1 MSSFFFFFFG
11 SSFLGTQRILSVWRC
26 KYFFSFVKIFFTY
39 LLKYHLS
46 SLDCFFSFSNACLCV
61 HYNFCIYLWSSYIC
75 SVVSVLAFLLLQ
87 EIFLHLFFQAS
98 LYFLTVPY
106 SFSARLLRSLRWRS
120 CFWVWAMAGQLSVEL
135 GALLQLVFCWWLPA
149 PSLHTHTQRAGL
161 IFPYLQCWSPGSDL
175 LHSSNYMS
183 YRRPCRKTRLSVG
196 KFSTSHPSFS
206 ALPPQAPPRF
216 LSYKG
221 SFSHSL
227 EDNIGFSST
236 VNSLSPCEGQMGVCI
251 FSVGSPDKRDSMGH
265 IYTKRIIHY
274 LSEIQI

>member
-1 MSSFFFFFFG
+1 MMTFYRNLSCVFFFFFG

-106 SFSARLLRSLRWRS
+106 SFSAHLLRSLRWRS
-120 CFWVWAMAGQLSVEL
+120 CFWVWAMAAQLSVEL

-149 PSLHTHTQRAGL
+149 PSPPHTHTACWAHLSLPAVL
-161 IFPYLQCWSPGSDL
+161 ITRQWPLTQQQ
-175 LHSSNYMS
+175 LHE
-183 YRRPCRKTRLSVG
+183 L
-196 KFSTSHPSFS
+196 
-206 ALPPQAPPRF
+206 
-216 LSYKG
+216 
-221 SFSHSL
+221 
-227 EDNIGFSST
+227 
-236 VNSLSPCEGQMGVCI
+236 
-251 FSVGSPDKRDSMGH
+251 
-265 IYTKRIIHY
+265 
-274 LSEIQI
+274 